1 MAQHTATA
9 DAVGVLKKDH
19 QAVEQLFRR
28 FERTR
33 SAPERKRLAERIVR
47 ELSIHAA
54 IEEQLVYPS
63 IRQRA
68 NGHGA
73 RVLVALEEHHLAKLA
88 LAEIERLGAEDER
101 LEPKVRVLIESVR
114 HHVQEEERELLPAMK
129 RSLSPEELQSLG
141 ESLVRAKAAAPT
153 RPHPAAPDEPPAN
166 ALTNVGAAAYDR
178 SRDAIGRGIARVI
191 DRSRDVVEQAL
202 RRGEVAARDAR
213 HRLGRGLERAGREVR
228 PDAH

>member
-1 MAQHTATA
+1 
-9 DAVGVLKKDH
+9 
-19 QAVEQLFRR
+19 
-28 FERTR
+28 
-33 SAPERKRLAERIVR
+33 
-47 ELSIHAA
+47 
-54 IEEQLVYPS
+54 
-63 IRQRA
+63 
-68 NGHGA
+68 
-73 RVLVALEEHHLAKLA
+73 
-88 LAEIERLGAEDER
+88 
-101 LEPKVRVLIESVR
+101 
-114 HHVQEEERELLPAMK
+114 MK